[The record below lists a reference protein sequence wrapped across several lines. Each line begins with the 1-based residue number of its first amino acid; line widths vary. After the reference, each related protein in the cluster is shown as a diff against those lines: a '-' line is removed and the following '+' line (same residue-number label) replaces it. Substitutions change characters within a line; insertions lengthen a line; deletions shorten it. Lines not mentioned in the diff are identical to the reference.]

1 MISVSN
7 ALANARLEAVV
18 TFLALGAGT
27 TRADIYG
34 TARPANGADPGGVPL
49 VSIPLLNPVGTVANG
64 VLTVTPP
71 ESAMI
76 SVTGVAIWARF
87 VNGSSAQAWD
97 CDVSED
103 GGPGEVW
110 LDSVQLFA
118 GGRAT
123 ITAGMLG

>member
-1 MISVSN
+1 MISVSV
-7 ALANARLEAVV
+7 ALANARMEAVV
-18 TFLALGAGT
+18 TFLALGADAA
-27 TRADIYG
+27 RADIYG

-49 VSIPLLNPVGTVANG
+49 VSIPLLEPVGAVASG
-64 VLTVTPP
+64 ILTIDPP

-76 SVTGVAIWARF
+76 SVTGVAAWARF
-87 VNGSSAQAWD
+87 VNGSGAQAWD
-97 CDVSED
+97 CDVSEE

-123 ITAGMLG
+123 ITAGTLG

>member
-7 ALANARLEAVV
+7 ALANARLESVV
-18 TFLALGAGT
+18 TFLALGNGAA
-27 TRADIYG
+27 RVDIYG
-34 TARPANGADPGGVPL
+34 TVRPANGADPGGAPL
-49 VSIPLLNPVGTVANG
+49 VTIALLEPVGTVAGG
-64 VLTVTPP
+64 VLTITPP

-76 SVTGVAIWARF
+76 SVTGTAVWARF
-87 VNGSSAQAWD
+87 VNGNDAQAWD
-97 CDVSED
+97 CDVSEV

-110 LDSVQLFA
+110 LDSIQLFA

>member
-1 MISVSN
+1 MISVSV

-18 TFLALGAGT
+18 TFLALGTGAA
-27 TRADIYG
+27 RVDIYG
-34 TARPANGADPGGVPL
+34 TLRPANGADSGGAPL
-49 VSIPLLNPVGTVANG
+49 VSIPLLEPVGTVAGG
-64 VLTVTPP
+64 VLTITPP

-76 SVTGVAIWARF
+76 SITGVAVWARF
-87 VNGSSAQAWD
+87 VNGNGAPAWD
-97 CDVSED
+97 CDVSEE

-123 ITAGMLG
+123 ITAGTLG

>member
-1 MISVSN
+1 MISVSV

-18 TFLALGAGT
+18 TFLALGAGA
-27 TRADIYG
+27 TRAEIYG

-49 VSIPLLNPVGTVANG
+49 VSIPLLEPVGTVASG
-64 VLTVTPP
+64 ILTIDPP

-76 SVTGVAIWARF
+76 SVTGVAVWARF
-87 VNGSSAQAWD
+87 VNGNGAQAWE
-97 CDVSED
+97 CDVSEE

-118 GGRAT
+118 GGRAA
-123 ITAGMLG
+123 ITAGTLG

>member
-1 MISVSN
+1 MISVSVS
-7 ALANARLEAVV
+7 LANARLEAVV
-18 TFLALGAGT
+18 TFLALGNSAS
-27 TRADIYG
+27 RADIYG
-34 TARPANGADPGGVPL
+34 TARPANGADPGGAPL
-49 VSIPLLNPVGTVANG
+49 VTIALLEPVGTVASS
-64 VLTVTPP
+64 VLTITPP

-76 SVTGVAIWARF
+76 SVTGVAVWARF
-87 VNGSSAQAWD
+87 VNGSGAQAWD
-97 CDVSED
+97 CDVSEE

>member
-1 MISVSN
+1 MISVSV

-18 TFLALGAGT
+18 TFLALGNSAARVNIYGT
-27 TRADIYG
+27 TR
-34 TARPANGADPGGVPL
+34 PASGADPGSAPL
-49 VSIPLLNPVGTVANG
+49 VSIPLLEPVGTVTSG
-64 VLTVTPP
+64 VLTITPP

-76 SVTGVAIWARF
+76 SVTGAALWARF
-87 VNGSSAQAWD
+87 VNGNGAPAWD
-97 CDVSED
+97 CDVSEE

-110 LDSVQLFA
+110 LDSVALFA

>member
-1 MISVSN
+1 MISVSL

-18 TFLALGAGT
+18 TFLALGNAAA
-27 TRADIYG
+27 RADIYG
-34 TARPANGADPGGVPL
+34 TVRPANGADPGGAPL
-49 VSIPLLNPVGTVANG
+49 VSIPLLEPVGTVAG
-64 VLTVTPP
+64 AVLTITPP

-76 SVTGVAIWARF
+76 SITGTAVWGRF
-87 VNGSSAQAWD
+87 VNGNGAPAWD
-97 CDVSED
+97 CDVSEV

-123 ITAGMLG
+123 ITAGTLG

>member
-1 MISVSN
+1 M
-7 ALANARLEAVV
+7 EAVV
-18 TFLALGAGT
+18 TFLALGNGAARVDLYGT
-27 TRADIYG
+27 T
-34 TARPANGADPGGVPL
+34 RPANGADPGGAPL
-49 VSIPLLNPVGTVANG
+49 VSVALLEPVGTVAG
-64 VLTVTPP
+64 GILTITPP

-76 SVTGVAIWARF
+76 SVTGTAVWARI
-87 VNGSSAQAWD
+87 VNGNGAPAWD
-97 CDVSED
+97 CDVSEE

>member
-18 TFLALGAGT
+18 TFLALGNSAA
-27 TRADIYG
+27 RVDLYG
-34 TARPANGADPGGVPL
+34 TVRPANGADPGGAPL
-49 VSIPLLNPVGTVANG
+49 VSIALLEPVGTVTTG
-64 VLTVTPP
+64 VLTITPP

-76 SVTGVAIWARF
+76 SVTGVAVWARL
-87 VNGSSAQAWD
+87 VNGSGAPAWD
-97 CDVSED
+97 CDVSEE